1 VKGDIMLLAL
11 AWKNIWRNKKR
22 SGIIVAAITFGL
34 WGGLFSSA
42 IMVGMTDS
50 MVETAISRN
59 LSHIQIHK
67 ADYDKDRDVR
77 NFLPN
82 GLQILAEIK
91 EFKGVSVAEGR
102 TLVVG
107 MAASASSSYGV
118 NITGIVPEDS
128 KKITNIYS
136 KIVEGSYFGADK
148 KNQIIIGT
156 KLAERLNLKLNQKII
171 LSFQDLQGG
180 IAYIACRI
188 VGLFKTNSSQFDE
201 ANVFVLQRDLFRIL
215 NTDPIIHEIAIR
227 VQNLEQLDTV
237 KAGLRSAFPD
247 LQIESWKDLAPD
259 LAYLSQNAN
268 IYMYLFV
275 GIILFALLFGITN
288 TMLMSVVDRI
298 RELGVLIAIGMK
310 KSKVFIMIVLE
321 TIFLSLT
328 GGLLGI
334 AIGMVTIAYYGEAGI
349 DLTAISVSLE
359 SFGATAILYPILPVA
374 MYLVLALMIILAAN
388 IAALLPAWK
397 ATHLVPSEA
406 IRTY

>member
-1 VKGDIMLLAL
+1 MLLAL

-22 SGIIVAAITFGL
+22 SGIIIAAISFGL

-42 IMVGMTDS
+42 IMVGMTES

-59 LSHIQIHK
+59 LSHIQIHELN
-67 ADYDKDRDVR
+67 YDKDRDVR
-77 NFLPN
+77 HYLPD
-82 GLQILAEIK
+82 GMPLLAKIK
-91 EFKGVSVAEGR
+91 EFDGIKEAEGR
-102 TLVVG
+102 TLIVG

-118 NITGIVPEDS
+118 SITGIIPEDA
-128 KKITNIYS
+128 KKITDIHT
-136 KIVEGSYFGADK
+136 KIVEGSYFESNR

-156 KLAERLNLKLNQKII
+156 KLAERLNLRFNSKIV
-171 LSFQDLQGG
+171 LSFQDLEGG

-201 ANVFVLQRDLFRIL
+201 MNVFVQQQDLFRIL
-215 NTDPIIHEIAIR
+215 NSEPIIHEIAIR
-227 VQNLEQLDTV
+227 LNNIDNLDAV
-237 KAGLRSAFPD
+237 KASLQGAFPV
-247 LQIESWKDLAPD
+247 LKIETWKELAPE
-259 LAYLSQNAN
+259 LAYLSQNAG

-321 TIFLSLT
+321 TVFLSLT

-334 AIGMVTIAYYGEAGI
+334 AIGMITIAYYGKTGI

-359 SFGATAILYPILPVA
+359 SFGATAVLYPILPLI
-374 MYLVLALMIILAAN
+374 MYLVLTVMIVFAAN
-388 IAALLPAWK
+388 MAALLPAWK

-406 IRTY
+406 IRAY

>member
-1 VKGDIMLLAL
+1 MLLAL

-42 IMVGMTDS
+42 IMVGMTES

-67 ADYDKDRDVR
+67 VDYDRDRDIR
-77 NFLPN
+77 NFLPD
-82 GLQILAEIK
+82 GPRILSEI
-91 EFKGVSVAEGR
+91 EDFGGVSAAEGR

-118 NITGIVPEDS
+118 NITGIIPQDS
-128 KKITNIYS
+128 KKITDIYS
-136 KIVEGSYFGADK
+136 KIVEGSYFGTDK
-148 KNQIIIGT
+148 RNQIIIGT

-171 LSFQDLQGG
+171 LSFQDLQGN

-201 ANVFVLQRDLFRIL
+201 ANVFMLQKDLFRIL
-215 NTDPIIHEIAIR
+215 STAPIIHEIAIR
-227 VQNLEQLDTV
+227 VQNIEKLDTV
-237 KAGLRSAFPD
+237 KAGLQSAFPD
-247 LQIESWKDLAPD
+247 LQIESWKDLAPE

-288 TMLMSVVDRI
+288 TMLMSVIDRI

-310 KSKVFIMIVLE
+310 KSKVFSMIVLE

-334 AIGMVTIAYYGEAGI
+334 AIGMISIAYYGDTGI

-359 SFGATAILYPILPVA
+359 SFGASAILYPILPVA
-374 MYLVLALMIILAAN
+374 MYLVLTVMIVLAAN

>member
-1 VKGDIMLLAL
+1 MLLAL

-42 IMVGMTDS
+42 IMVGMTES

-67 ADYDKDRDVR
+67 VDYDRDRDIR
-77 NFLPN
+77 NFLPD
-82 GLQILAEIK
+82 GPRILSEI
-91 EFKGVSVAEGR
+91 EDFGGVSAAEGR

-118 NITGIVPEDS
+118 NITGIIPEDS
-128 KKITNIYS
+128 KKITDIYS
-136 KIVEGSYFGADK
+136 KIVEGSYFGTDK
-148 KNQIIIGT
+148 RNQIIIGT

-171 LSFQDLQGG
+171 LSFQDLQGS

-201 ANVFVLQRDLFRIL
+201 ANVFMLQKDLFRIL
-215 NTDPIIHEIAIR
+215 STAPIIHEIAIR
-227 VQNLEQLDTV
+227 VQNIEKLDTV
-237 KAGLRSAFPD
+237 KAGLQSAFPD
-247 LQIESWKDLAPD
+247 LQIESWKDLAPE

-288 TMLMSVVDRI
+288 TMLMSVIDRI

-310 KSKVFIMIVLE
+310 KSKVFSMIVLE

-334 AIGMVTIAYYGEAGI
+334 AIGMISIAYYGDTGI

-359 SFGATAILYPILPVA
+359 SFGASAILYPILPVA
-374 MYLVLALMIILAAN
+374 MYLVLTVMIVLAAN

>member
-1 VKGDIMLLAL
+1 MLLAL

-42 IMVGMTDS
+42 IMVGMTES

-67 ADYDKDRDVR
+67 VDYDQNRDIR
-77 NFLPN
+77 NFLPD
-82 GLQILAEIK
+82 GPRILSEI
-91 EFKGVSVAEGR
+91 EDFGGVSAAEGR

-118 NITGIVPEDS
+118 NITGIIPEDS
-128 KKITNIYS
+128 KKITDIYS
-136 KIVEGSYFGADK
+136 KIVEGSYFGTDK
-148 KNQIIIGT
+148 RNQIIIGT
-156 KLAERLNLKLNQKII
+156 KLAERLNLKLNHKII

-188 VGLFKTNSSQFDE
+188 VGFFKTNSSQFDE
-201 ANVFVLQRDLFRIL
+201 ANVFVLQKDLFRIL
-215 NTDPIIHEIAIR
+215 STAPIVHEIAIR
-227 VQNLEQLDTV
+227 VQNIEKLDMV
-237 KAGLRSAFPD
+237 MASLRSAFPD
-247 LQIESWKDLAPD
+247 LQIESWKDLAPE

-310 KSKVFIMIVLE
+310 KSKVFSMIVLE
-321 TIFLSLT
+321 TVFLSLT

-334 AIGMVTIAYYGEAGI
+334 AIGMISIAYYGDTGI

-359 SFGATAILYPILPVA
+359 SFGASAILYPILPVA
-374 MYLVLALMIILAAN
+374 MYLVLTVMIILAAN